1 MVRACVVCLL
11 TLAVAGGPATAQQG
25 SVGAAEKPASV
36 SSQVL
41 VQPTDAP
48 PRSLLRRL
56 SQPVRRLD
64 GVQALLSDR
73 RASASLQLLLP
84 AVRDP
89 GSLRTTTLSG
99 QSIAATAVPLKRS
112 AEAPPPPA
120 SIDGLDW
127 AGGVHISPVSGG
139 PVYRGEARNWACAI
153 MTMRGIAAGESYGFA
168 DMVRE
173 AVTRHMAEASV
184 SASLHLPG
192 HTGLYLLSFR
202 LDCSDP
208 RVFEA
213 GRAHLRVSM
222 DRPAGFEDIDFTW
235 SPTTHAVV
243 ALLELPPGFEPI
255 DPTPEPPMQ
264 QISIRLMLSWDSF
277 IRSAYFGGL
286 TVTKL

>member
-11 TLAVAGGPATAQQG
+11 TLAVAGGSATAQRG
-25 SVGAAEKPASV
+25 SVAAAEKPVSV

-56 SQPVRRLD
+56 SQPVRRSD

-73 RASASLQLLLP
+73 RASASLKLLLP
-84 AVRDP
+84 AVRDL

-112 AEAPPPPA
+112 AEAAPPPA

-127 AGGVHISPVSGG
+127 AGGVYISPVSGG

-153 MTMRGIAAGESYGFA
+153 MTMRGIAAGEDYGLA

-173 AVTRHMAEASV
+173 GVTRHTAEASV

-202 LDCSDP
+202 LDLGPTRLRGWERPSARLYGPSD
-208 RVFEA
+208 
-213 GRAHLRVSM
+213 
-222 DRPAGFEDIDFTW
+222 
-235 SPTTHAVV
+235 
-243 ALLELPPGFEPI
+243 
-255 DPTPEPPMQ
+255 
-264 QISIRLMLSWDSF
+264 
-277 IRSAYFGGL
+277 
-286 TVTKL
+286 

>member
-11 TLAVAGGPATAQQG
+11 TLAVAGGSATAQRG
-25 SVGAAEKPASV
+25 SVAAAEKPVSV

-56 SQPVRRLD
+56 SQPVRRSD

-73 RASASLQLLLP
+73 RASASLKLLLP
-84 AVRDP
+84 AVRDL

-99 QSIAATAVPLKRS
+99 QFIAATAVPLKRS
-112 AEAPPPPA
+112 GEAAPPPA

-127 AGGVHISPVSGG
+127 AGGVYISPVSGG

-153 MTMRGIAAGESYGFA
+153 MTMRGLA

-173 AVTRHMAEASV
+173 GVTRHTAEASV

-202 LDCSDP
+202 LDLGPTRLRGWERPSARLYGPSD
-208 RVFEA
+208 
-213 GRAHLRVSM
+213 
-222 DRPAGFEDIDFTW
+222 
-235 SPTTHAVV
+235 
-243 ALLELPPGFEPI
+243 
-255 DPTPEPPMQ
+255 
-264 QISIRLMLSWDSF
+264 
-277 IRSAYFGGL
+277 
-286 TVTKL
+286 